1 MLNVKNVLLANGKM
15 SHFKEYATA
24 AAAALCFDEILQIL
38 PSIHSVA
45 PTFSS
50 QPRHHRHYHN
60 RVVVVIII
68 QLPFRGSMK
77 KVPLSKPLLQGYRG
91 TYVRTYLVFKQI
103 QTFP

>member
-45 PTFSS
+45 PTFSCH
-50 QPRHHRHYHN
+50 PRHHHSYHN
-60 RVVVVIII
+60 RVFAVIII
-68 QLPFRGSMK
+68 HLIGQLPIKYGGMQ
-77 KVPLSKPLLQGYRG
+77 KVP
-91 TYVRTYLVFKQI
+91 F
-103 QTFP
+103 

>member
-45 PTFSS
+45 PKFSC
-50 QPRHHRHYHN
+50 QHPHHHHN
-60 RVVVVIII
+60 HVVIITHLI
-68 QLPFRGSMK
+68 GQLPIGRYAKSPF
-77 KVPLSKPLLQGYRG
+77 
-91 TYVRTYLVFKQI
+91 
-103 QTFP
+103 